1 MKTARRIITVVLFIA
16 FLVAGFV
23 TVVILPKDEAAAKQ
37 ENRNLAQMPSV
48 SFERIKSGEFAS
60 EFETYLSDNVG
71 YRSVFTNISSTYKN
85 SKGVNKYG
93 KVVETKGDLGTGSTT
108 KSRLLVIDDRV
119 MEVYS
124 ADKEAQQEYID
135 MVDFYAQKLPASINM
150 YSMIIPTQIDFM
162 PFYNTVGD
170 SEKEAIDYFYSNF
183 NPRVKNINV
192 YDTLKEKFDNNE
204 YVYFRTDHHW
214 KALGAY
220 YAYRKMGEDMGF
232 TPMEL
237 SEFQKG
243 EVPDFLGYLYSQA
256 EATGLSQHKDT
267 IEYYKNAVNDIEF
280 KCVTYSYIP
289 GEEFLYHGKMFDP
302 GQGTSYTMF
311 LGGDQPYI
319 EIDSQSPNDR
329 TLLMIKDSYSNALLP
344 WLTCAYNKIIVIDAR
359 TFDQSITKVLNT
371 TPIDDFLIT
380 NYIMGTNFR
389 DYIKMCMDIY

>member
-1 MKTARRIITVVLFIA
+1 MKTA
-16 FLVAGFV
+16 
-23 TVVILPKDEAAAKQ
+23 VVILPKDEAAAKQ

-214 KALGAY
+214 TALGAY

-289 GEEFLYHGKMFDP
+289 GEEFVYHGKMFDP